1 MNNWIGQPSRHV
13 ANFLLILVLCL
24 VFILGMEG
32 EAMEAKGNAPNV
44 LIVDDEIG
52 PRESLRM
59 ILKPNYNVYT
69 VENGYAAV
77 QMIQQ
82 TAMDVV
88 TLDLKMPGLS
98 GIDTLKEIRLIDPDL
113 MIIIITG
120 YGTLKT
126 AIEAIRYGV
135 FDYIPK
141 PFNVPEIL
149 SIIEKSIQRRRLNLK
164 VKEVLGSCFQQHLL
178 QEPAVDSAIPV
189 PKEVKGFSDFKWN
202 DTNYSDNQNCLEF
215 AKVLA
220 YTLEE
225 KDPYTS
231 GHSERVCYYSD
242 FISKRLSFSPKERN
256 ELQIASYLHDIGK
269 IGISNRFINKKG
281 TLSPTDWAIIKQH
294 TKKSIELLIPLNL
307 SPNILAYIQ
316 YHHERYDGTG
326 YPDGLIGEQ
335 IPLGARIIAI
345 SDSYDSM
352 TSDRPYRKPLTNGDA
367 KNELVK
373 NAGKQF
379 DPTLVSLFLDVL
391 KELEEVFLVKDHLRV
406 PAVSY

>member
-1 MNNWIGQPSRHV
+1 M
-13 ANFLLILVLCL
+13 ANFLLRYLFYLIL
-24 VFILGMEG
+24 ILDLGG
-32 EAMEAKGNAPNV
+32 EAMEAKTNASNI

-59 ILKPNYNVYT
+59 VLKPNYNVYT
-69 VENGYAAV
+69 VENGYAAI

-82 TAMDVV
+82 VEIDVL
-88 TLDLKMPGLS
+88 TLDLKMPGMN
-98 GIDTLKEIRLIDPDL
+98 GIDTLKEIRMISPDV
-113 MIIIITG
+113 MVIIITG

-149 SIIEKSIQRRRLNLK
+149 TIIDKSIQRRRLNLK
-164 VKEVLGSCFQQHLL
+164 VKEVLGNCFNQQLLKEPVANSDSAL
-178 QEPAVDSAIPV
+178 QEGN
-189 PKEVKGFSDFKWN
+189 KGGADYKWDEINLSD
-202 DTNYSDNQNCLEF
+202 TQSCLEF

-242 FISKRLSFSPKERN
+242 FISKRLSLSPKERS

-281 TLSPTDWAIIKQH
+281 TLTPTDWAVIKQH
-294 TKKSIELLIPLNL
+294 TRKSIELLVPLNL
-307 SPNILAYIQ
+307 SSNIISYIQ
-316 YHHERYDGTG
+316 HHHERYDGTG
-326 YPDGLIGEQ
+326 YPDGLAGEK

-367 KNELVK
+367 KSELLK

-379 DPTLVSLFLDVL
+379 DPKLVGLFLDVL
-391 KELEEVFLVKDHLRV
+391 KEMEEVFLVKDHLRV
-406 PAVSY
+406 PAVSH

>member
-1 MNNWIGQPSRHV
+1 M
-13 ANFLLILVLCL
+13 ANFLLKYLFYPILILCL
-24 VFILGMEG
+24 RGAIMES
-32 EAMEAKGNAPNV
+32 KVNTPNI

-52 PRESLRM
+52 PRESLKM
-59 ILKPNYNVYT
+59 VLKPNYNVYA
-69 VENGYAAV
+69 VENGYAAI

-82 TAMDVV
+82 IEIDVL
-88 TLDLKMPGLS
+88 TLDLKMPGIN
-98 GIDTLKEIRLIDPDL
+98 GIDTLKEIRMMAPDV
-113 MIIIITG
+113 MVIIITG

-149 SIIEKSIQRRRLNLK
+149 SIIDKSIQRRKLNLK
-164 VKEVLGSCFQQHLL
+164 VKEMLGTCFNQQLL
-178 QEPAVDSAIPV
+178 KEPVVDSDFPLE
-189 PKEVKGFSDFKWN
+189 KETRGITDCKWDDINLSD
-202 DTNYSDNQNCLEF
+202 TQSCLEF

-242 FISKRLSFSPKERN
+242 FISKRLSLSPKERS

-281 TLSPTDWAIIKQH
+281 TLTPTDWAVIKQH

-307 SPNILAYIQ
+307 SSNIISYIQ
-316 YHHERYDGTG
+316 HHHERYDGAG
-326 YPDGLIGEQ
+326 YPDGLTGEQ

-367 KNELVK
+367 KSELLK

-379 DPTLVSLFLDVL
+379 DPNLVSLFLDVL
-391 KELEEVFLVKDHLRV
+391 KEMEEVFLVKDHLRV
-406 PAVSY
+406 PAVSH

>member
-1 MNNWIGQPSRHV
+1 
-13 ANFLLILVLCL
+13 
-24 VFILGMEG
+24 
-32 EAMEAKGNAPNV
+32 MEAKVNAPNI

-59 ILKPNYNVYT
+59 ILKPNYNVYA
-69 VENGYAAV
+69 VESGYAAIQMV
-77 QMIQQ
+77 QQVD
-82 TAMDVV
+82 MDVL
-88 TLDLKMPGLS
+88 TLDLKMPGIS
-98 GIDTLKEIRLIDPDL
+98 GIDTLKEIRTIDPDV
-113 MIIIITG
+113 MVIIITG
-120 YGTLKT
+120 YGTLKS

-149 SIIEKSIQRRRLNLK
+149 SIIDKSIQRRKLNLK
-164 VKEVLGSCFQQHLL
+164 VKEVLGNCLHQQLIKDPLIETDFPL
-178 QEPAVDSAIPV
+178 QREIAGGAD
-189 PKEVKGFSDFKWN
+189 GKWDGIN
-202 DTNYSDNQNCLEF
+202 LSDNQSCLEF

-242 FISKRLSFSPKERN
+242 FISKRLSFSAKERS

-281 TLSPTDWAIIKQH
+281 ALTPTDWAIIKQH

-307 SPNILAYIQ
+307 SHNILSYIQ
-316 YHHERYDGTG
+316 HHHERFDGTG
-326 YPDGLIGEQ
+326 YPDGLAGEQ

-352 TSDRPYRKPLTNGDA
+352 TSDRPYRKPLSNGDA
-367 KNELVK
+367 KNELMK

-379 DPTLVSLFLDVL
+379 DPNLVSLFLDVL
-391 KELEEVFLVKDHLRV
+391 KEMEDVFLVKDHLRV
-406 PAVSY
+406 PAVSF

>member
-1 MNNWIGQPSRHV
+1 M
-13 ANFLLILVLCL
+13 ANFLLCYSSYLIL
-24 VFILGMEG
+24 ILLSGG
-32 EAMEAKGNAPNV
+32 EAMEAKNNASNV

-59 ILKPNYNVYT
+59 VLKPNYNVYT
-69 VENGYAAV
+69 VENGYAAI

-82 TAMDVV
+82 VEMDVL
-88 TLDLKMPGLS
+88 TLDLKMPGMN
-98 GIDTLKEIRLIDPDL
+98 GIETLKEIRMISPDV
-113 MIIIITG
+113 MVIIITG

-149 SIIEKSIQRRRLNLK
+149 SIIDKSIQRRKLNLK
-164 VKEVLGSCFQQHLL
+164 VKEVLGNCFNQQLL
-178 QEPAVDSAIPV
+178 KEPVANDSPLPEENKAVADCKWDEINL
-189 PKEVKGFSDFKWN
+189 SD
-202 DTNYSDNQNCLEF
+202 TQSCLEF

-242 FISKRLSFSPKERN
+242 FISKRLSLSPKERS

-281 TLSPTDWAIIKQH
+281 TLTSTDWAVIKQH
-294 TKKSIELLIPLNL
+294 TRKSIELLVPLNL
-307 SPNILAYIQ
+307 SSTIISYIQ
-316 YHHERYDGTG
+316 HHHERYDGTG
-326 YPDGLIGEQ
+326 YPDGLAGEK

-367 KNELVK
+367 KSELLK

-379 DPTLVSLFLDVL
+379 DPKLVALFLDVL
-391 KELEEVFLVKDHLRV
+391 KEMEEVFLVKDRLRV
-406 PAVSY
+406 PAVAY

>member
-1 MNNWIGQPSRHV
+1 M
-13 ANFLLILVLCL
+13 ANFLLSYPFNLIL
-24 VFILGMEG
+24 ILLSGG
-32 EAMEAKGNAPNV
+32 EAMEAKNNASNI

-59 ILKPNYNVYT
+59 VLKPNYNVYT
-69 VENGYAAV
+69 VENGYAAI

-82 TAMDVV
+82 VEMDVL
-88 TLDLKMPGLS
+88 TLDLKMPGMN
-98 GIDTLKEIRLIDPDL
+98 GIETLKEIRMLSPDV
-113 MIIIITG
+113 MVIIITG

-149 SIIEKSIQRRRLNLK
+149 SIIDKSIQRRKLNLK
-164 VKEVLGSCFQQHLL
+164 VKEVLGNCFNQQLL
-178 QEPAVDSAIPV
+178 KEPVVNDSLLPEEDKAVTDCKWDDINL
-189 PKEVKGFSDFKWN
+189 SD
-202 DTNYSDNQNCLEF
+202 TQSCLEF

-242 FISKRLSFSPKERN
+242 FISKRLSLSPKERS

-281 TLSPTDWAIIKQH
+281 TLTSTDWAVIKQH
-294 TKKSIELLIPLNL
+294 TKKSIELLVPLNL
-307 SPNILAYIQ
+307 SSSIISYIQ
-316 YHHERYDGTG
+316 HHHERYDGTG
-326 YPDGLIGEQ
+326 YPDGLAGEK

-367 KNELVK
+367 KSELLK

-379 DPTLVSLFLDVL
+379 DPKLVALFLDVL
-391 KELEEVFLVKDHLRV
+391 KEMEEVFLVKDHPRV
-406 PAVSY
+406 PAVAY

>member
-1 MNNWIGQPSRHV
+1 M
-13 ANFLLILVLCL
+13 ADFLLQYLFCLILVLD
-24 VFILGMEG
+24 LGGG
-32 EAMEAKGNAPNV
+32 EMEAKANASNI

-59 ILKPNYNVYT
+59 VLKPNYNVYT
-69 VENGYAAV
+69 VENGYAAI

-82 TAMDVV
+82 IEMDVL
-88 TLDLKMPGLS
+88 TLDLKMPGMN
-98 GIDTLKEIRLIDPDL
+98 GIDALKEIRMISPDV
-113 MIIIITG
+113 MVIIITG

-149 SIIEKSIQRRRLNLK
+149 AIIDKSIQRRKLNLK
-164 VKEVLGSCFQQHLL
+164 VKEVLGNCFNQQFLKESAVGTDSPL
-178 QEPAVDSAIPV
+178 QQEN
-189 PKEVKGFSDFKWN
+189 KGITDYKWDEINLSD
-202 DTNYSDNQNCLEF
+202 TQSCLEF

-242 FISKRLSFSPKERN
+242 FISKRLSLSPKERS

-281 TLSPTDWAIIKQH
+281 TLTPTDWAVIKQH
-294 TKKSIELLIPLNL
+294 TKKSIELLVPLNL
-307 SPNILAYIQ
+307 SPNIISYIQ
-316 YHHERYDGTG
+316 HHHERFDGTG
-326 YPDGLIGEQ
+326 YPDGLAGEK

-367 KNELVK
+367 KSELLK

-379 DPTLVSLFLDVL
+379 DPRLVALFLDVL
-391 KELEEVFLVKDHLRV
+391 KEMEEVFLVKDHLRV
-406 PAVSY
+406 PAVSH

>member
-1 MNNWIGQPSRHV
+1 
-13 ANFLLILVLCL
+13 L
-24 VFILGMEG
+24 EG
-32 EAMEAKGNAPNV
+32 EEMEAKVNAPNI

-59 ILKPNYNVYT
+59 ILKPNYNVYA
-69 VENGYAAV
+69 VENGHAAI

-82 TAMDVV
+82 TEMDVL
-88 TLDLKMPGLS
+88 TLDLKMPGIT
-98 GIDTLKEIRLIDPDL
+98 GIDTLKEIRVIDPDV
-113 MIIIITG
+113 MVIIITG
-120 YGTLKT
+120 YGTLKS

-149 SIIEKSIQRRRLNLK
+149 SIIDKSIQRRKLNLK
-164 VKEVLGSCFQQHLL
+164 VKEVLSNCFNQQLL
-178 QEPAVDSAIPV
+178 KEPVV
-189 PKEVKGFSDFKWN
+189 ESDFPLQKEIKGITDCRWDEVN
-202 DTNYSDNQNCLEF
+202 LSDNQSCLEF

-242 FISKRLSFSPKERN
+242 FISKRLSFPPKERS

-281 TLSPTDWAIIKQH
+281 TLTPTDWAIIKQH

-307 SPNILAYIQ
+307 SSNILSYIQ
-316 YHHERYDGTG
+316 HHHERYDGTG
-326 YPDGLIGEQ
+326 YPDGLAGEQ

-352 TSDRPYRKPLTNGDA
+352 TSDRPYRKPLNNGDA
-367 KNELVK
+367 KSELTK
-373 NAGKQF
+373 NVGKQF
-379 DPTLVSLFLDVL
+379 DPKLVSIFLDVL
-391 KELEEVFLVKDHLRV
+391 KEMEDVFLVKDHLRV
-406 PAVSY
+406 SAVSY

>member
-1 MNNWIGQPSRHV
+1 M
-13 ANFLLILVLCL
+13 ANFLLKYILCL
-24 VFILGMEG
+24 NIILNLEG
-32 EAMEAKGNAPNV
+32 EEMEAKVNAPNI

-59 ILKPNYNVYT
+59 ILKPNYNVYA
-69 VENGYAAV
+69 VENGYAAI

-82 TAMDVV
+82 VEMDIL
-88 TLDLKMPGLS
+88 TLDLKMPGIS
-98 GIDTLKEIRLIDPDL
+98 GIDTLKEIRVIDPDV
-113 MIIIITG
+113 MVIIITG
-120 YGTLKT
+120 YGTLKS

-149 SIIEKSIQRRRLNLK
+149 SIIDKSLQRRKLNLK
-164 VKEVLGSCFQQHLL
+164 VKEVLGNCFNQPLL
-178 QEPAVDSAIPV
+178 KAPNVNSVIPFQ
-189 PKEVKGFSDFKWN
+189 KEGKEITEGQWAEIN
-202 DTNYSDNQNCLEF
+202 LSDNQNCLEF

-242 FISKRLSFSPKERN
+242 FISKHLSLSPKERS

-281 TLSPTDWAIIKQH
+281 TLTPTDWAIIKQH

-307 SPNILAYIQ
+307 STNILAYIQ
-316 YHHERYDGTG
+316 HHHERYDGTG
-326 YPDGLIGEQ
+326 YPDGLAGDQ
-335 IPLGARIIAI
+335 IPLGSRIIAI

-352 TSDRPYRKPLTNGDA
+352 TSDRPYRKPLSNGDA

-379 DPTLVSLFLDVL
+379 DPKLVSIFLDVL
-391 KELEEVFLVKDHLRV
+391 REMEEVFLVKDHFKV
-406 PAVSY
+406 AAVSY

>member
-1 MNNWIGQPSRHV
+1 
-13 ANFLLILVLCL
+13 
-24 VFILGMEG
+24 
-32 EAMEAKGNAPNV
+32 MEAKVNAPNV

-52 PRESLRM
+52 PRESLKM
-59 ILKPNYNVYT
+59 ILKPNYNVYA
-69 VENGYAAV
+69 VENGYAAI

-82 TAMDVV
+82 TPMDVV

-149 SIIEKSIQRRRLNLK
+149 SIIDKSIQRRKLNLK
-164 VKEVLGSCFQQHLL
+164 VKEVLGNCFHQYLL
-178 QEPAVDSAIPV
+178 QEPNSDSAIPL
-189 PKEVKGFSDFKWN
+189 PQEAKGFSDFKWDDAN
-202 DTNYSDNQNCLEF
+202 HSDNQNCLEF

-242 FISKRLSFSPKERN
+242 CLSKHLSFSPKERN

-281 TLSPTDWAIIKQH
+281 ILTPTDWAIIKQH
-294 TKKSIELLIPLNL
+294 TKKSIELLVPLNL

-379 DPTLVSLFLDVL
+379 DPRLVSLFLDVL
-391 KELEEVFLVKDHLRV
+391 KEMEEVFLVKDHLRV

>member
-1 MNNWIGQPSRHV
+1 METK
-13 ANFLLILVLCL
+13 ANS
-24 VFILGMEG
+24 
-32 EAMEAKGNAPNV
+32 PNI

-59 ILKPNYNVYT
+59 ILKQNYNVYT
-69 VENGYAAV
+69 VENGYAAI
-77 QMIQQ
+77 QMVQQ
-82 TAMDVV
+82 TEMDVV
-88 TLDLKMPGLS
+88 TLDIKMPGMS
-98 GIDTLKEIRLIDPDL
+98 GLDALKEIRVINPDV

-120 YGTLKT
+120 YGTLKS

-141 PFNVPEIL
+141 PFNVPEIMC
-149 SIIEKSIQRRRLNLK
+149 IIDKAIQRRKLNLK
-164 VKEVLGSCFQQHLL
+164 VKDVLGQFFNNEPIKEPVVHSGFFL
-178 QEPAVDSAIPV
+178 QNER
-189 PKEVKGFSDFKWN
+189 KGTI
-202 DTNYSDNQNCLEF
+202 DTKGDNLRLSENQTCLEF

-242 FISKRLSFSPKERN
+242 FISKRLPFQPKDRN

-281 TLSPTDWAIIKQH
+281 TLTSTDWAIIKQH
-294 TKKSIELLIPLNL
+294 TKKSIELLVPLNL
-307 SPNILAYIQ
+307 SPNILSYIQ
-316 YHHERYDGTG
+316 HHHERYDGTG
-326 YPDGLIGEQ
+326 YPDGLAGEQ

-352 TSDRPYRKPLTNGDA
+352 TSDRPYRKPFSNREA
-367 KNELVK
+367 KNELMK
-373 NAGKQF
+373 CSGKQF
-379 DPTLVSLFLDVL
+379 DPNLVSIFIDVL
-391 KELEEVFLVKDHLRV
+391 REMEDVFLMKDHMRV
-406 PAVSY
+406 PSIAY

>member
-1 MNNWIGQPSRHV
+1 
-13 ANFLLILVLCL
+13 
-24 VFILGMEG
+24 LGWEG
-32 EAMEAKGNAPNV
+32 EKMEAKVNAPNI

-59 ILKPNYNVYT
+59 ILKPNYNVHA
-69 VENGYAAV
+69 VESGYAAI

-82 TAMDVV
+82 IEMDVL
-88 TLDLKMPGLS
+88 TLDLKMPGIS
-98 GIDTLKEIRLIDPDL
+98 GIDTLKEIRVIDPDV
-113 MIIIITG
+113 MVIIITG
-120 YGTLKT
+120 YGTLKS

-149 SIIEKSIQRRRLNLK
+149 SIIDKSIQRRKLNLK
-164 VKEVLGSCFQQHLL
+164 VKEVLGNCFHPPLVKEPVAESDLL
-178 QEPAVDSAIPV
+178 L
-189 PKEVKGFSDFKWN
+189 PKEIKGITDYKWDEAN
-202 DTNYSDNQNCLEF
+202 LSDNQSCLEF

-242 FISKRLSFSPKERN
+242 FISKRLSLSPKERS

-281 TLSPTDWAIIKQH
+281 ILTPTDWAIIKQH

-307 SPNILAYIQ
+307 SSNILSYIQ
-316 YHHERYDGTG
+316 HHHERYDGTG
-326 YPDGLIGEQ
+326 YPDGLAGEQ

-367 KNELVK
+367 KSELMK

-379 DPTLVSLFLDVL
+379 DPNLVSLFIDVL
-391 KELEEVFLVKDHLRV
+391 KEMEEVFLVKDHLRV

>member
-1 MNNWIGQPSRHV
+1 
-13 ANFLLILVLCL
+13 
-24 VFILGMEG
+24 
-32 EAMEAKGNAPNV
+32 MEAKTNASNI

-59 ILKPNYNVYT
+59 VLKPNHNVYT
-69 VENGYAAV
+69 VENGYAAI

-82 TAMDVV
+82 VNMDVL
-88 TLDLKMPGLS
+88 TLDLKMPGMN
-98 GIDTLKEIRLIDPDL
+98 GIDTLKEIRMISPDV
-113 MIIIITG
+113 MVIIITG

-149 SIIEKSIQRRRLNLK
+149 SIIDKSIQRRRLNLK
-164 VKEVLGSCFQQHLL
+164 VKEVLANCLNQQLLKEPVAGSDSPL
-178 QEPAVDSAIPV
+178 QE
-189 PKEVKGFSDFKWN
+189 ENKGVTDYKWDEINLSD
-202 DTNYSDNQNCLEF
+202 TQSCLEF

-242 FISKRLSFSPKERN
+242 FISKRLSLSPKERS

-281 TLSPTDWAIIKQH
+281 TLTPTDWAVIKQH
-294 TKKSIELLIPLNL
+294 TRKSIELLVPLNL
-307 SPNILAYIQ
+307 SSNIIFYIQ
-316 YHHERYDGTG
+316 HHHERYDGTG
-326 YPDGLIGEQ
+326 YPDGLAGEK

-367 KNELVK
+367 KSELLK

-379 DPTLVSLFLDVL
+379 DPKLVALFLDVL
-391 KELEEVFLVKDHLRV
+391 KEMEDVFLVKDHLRA
-406 PAVSY
+406 PAVSH

>member
-1 MNNWIGQPSRHV
+1 
-13 ANFLLILVLCL
+13 
-24 VFILGMEG
+24 
-32 EAMEAKGNAPNV
+32 MEAKVNSPNI

-69 VENGYAAV
+69 VENGYAAI

-82 TAMDVV
+82 TEMDVL

-98 GIDTLKEIRLIDPDL
+98 GIDTLKEIRVIDPDV

-120 YGTLKT
+120 YGTLKS

-149 SIIEKSIQRRRLNLK
+149 SIIDKSIQRRKLNLK
-164 VKEVLGSCFQQHLL
+164 VKEVLGTCLNQHLPN
-178 QEPAVDSAIPV
+178 EPAADSAV
-189 PKEVKGFSDFKWN
+189 PLRNEIKGINEFKWD
-202 DTNYSDNQNCLEF
+202 DTNLSENQNCLEF

-242 FISKRLSFSPKERN
+242 FLSKRLAFPPKERN

-281 TLSPTDWAIIKQH
+281 TLTPTDWAIIKQH

-307 SPNILAYIQ
+307 SQNILAYIQ
-316 YHHERYDGTG
+316 HHHERYDGTG
-326 YPDGLIGEQ
+326 YPDGLSGEQ

-352 TSDRPYRKPLTNGDA
+352 TSDRPYRKPLSNGDA

-379 DPTLVSLFLDVL
+379 DPNLVSIFLDVL
-391 KELEEVFLVKDHLRV
+391 KEMEEVFLVKDHLRA
-406 PAVSY
+406 PAAL

>member
-1 MNNWIGQPSRHV
+1 MNEKFRVLQM
-13 ANFLLILVLCL
+13 ANFLLKHMSCLIL
-24 VFILGMEG
+24 ILDYEG
-32 EAMEAKGNAPNV
+32 EPMETKVNAPNI

-59 ILKPNYNVYT
+59 VLKANYNVYA
-69 VENGYAAV
+69 VENGYAAI

-82 TAMDVV
+82 IEMDVL
-88 TLDLKMPGLS
+88 TLDLKMPGIT
-98 GIDTLKEIRLIDPDL
+98 GIDTLKEIRAIDPDV
-113 MIIIITG
+113 MVIVITG
-120 YGTLKT
+120 YGTLKS
-126 AIEAIRYGV
+126 AIEGIRYGV

-149 SIIEKSIQRRRLNLK
+149 SIIDKSIQRRKLNRK
-164 VKEVLGSCFQQHLL
+164 VKEILGDCFNQQLL
-178 QEPAVDSAIPV
+178 KEPPGDSDLP
-189 PKEVKGFSDFKWN
+189 PHKEGKEITSSKWDEIN
-202 DTNYSDNQNCLEF
+202 LADTQSCLEF

-242 FISKRLSFSPKERN
+242 FISKHLSFSPKERS

-281 TLSPTDWAIIKQH
+281 TLTPTDWVIIKQH

-307 SPNILAYIQ
+307 SANILSYIQ
-316 YHHERYDGTG
+316 HHHERYDGTG
-326 YPDGLIGEQ
+326 YPDGLAGEQ

-345 SDSYDSM
+345 ADSYDSM

-367 KNELVK
+367 KNELLK

-379 DPTLVSLFLDVL
+379 DPKLVSLFLDVL
-391 KELEEVFLVKDHLRV
+391 KEMEEAFLVKDHLRA
-406 PAVSY
+406 PATAY

>member
-1 MNNWIGQPSRHV
+1 
-13 ANFLLILVLCL
+13 
-24 VFILGMEG
+24 
-32 EAMEAKGNAPNV
+32 MEAKVNAPNV
-44 LIVDDEIG
+44 LVVDDEIG

-59 ILKPNYNVYT
+59 ILKPNYNVYA
-69 VENGYAAV
+69 VESGYAAIQMV
-77 QMIQQ
+77 QQVE
-82 TAMDVV
+82 MDVL

-98 GIDTLKEIRLIDPDL
+98 GIDTLKEIRTIDPEV
-113 MIIIITG
+113 MVIIITG
-120 YGTLKT
+120 YGTLKS

-149 SIIEKSIQRRRLNLK
+149 SIIDKSIQRRKLNLK
-164 VKEVLGSCFQQHLL
+164 VKEALGHCLHQQLVK
-178 QEPAVDSAIPV
+178 EPIVDADFSL
-189 PKEVKGFSDFKWN
+189 PKEVPGANDGKWDEIN
-202 DTNYSDNQNCLEF
+202 LSDNQSCLEF

-242 FISKRLSFSPKERN
+242 FISKRLSFSPKERS

-281 TLSPTDWAIIKQH
+281 ALTPTDWAIIKQH

-307 SPNILAYIQ
+307 SANILSYIQ
-316 YHHERYDGTG
+316 HHHERFDGTG
-326 YPDGLIGEQ
+326 YPDGLAGEQ

-352 TSDRPYRKPLTNGDA
+352 TSDRPYRKPLSNGDA
-367 KNELVK
+367 KNELMK

-379 DPTLVSLFLDVL
+379 DPNLVSLFLDVL
-391 KELEEVFLVKDHLRV
+391 KEMEEVFLVKDHLR
-406 PAVSY
+406 PSAVSY

>member
-1 MNNWIGQPSRHV
+1 
-13 ANFLLILVLCL
+13 
-24 VFILGMEG
+24 
-32 EAMEAKGNAPNV
+32 MEAKTNASNI

-59 ILKPNYNVYT
+59 VLKPNYNVYT
-69 VENGYAAV
+69 VENGYAAI

-82 TAMDVV
+82 VEMDVL
-88 TLDLKMPGLS
+88 TLDLKMPGMN
-98 GIDTLKEIRLIDPDL
+98 GIETLKEIRMISPDV
-113 MIIIITG
+113 MVIIITG

-149 SIIEKSIQRRRLNLK
+149 SIIDKSIQRRKLNLK
-164 VKEVLGSCFQQHLL
+164 VKEVLGNCFNQQLL
-178 QEPAVDSAIPV
+178 KDSAANDSLPQEENRTV
-189 PKEVKGFSDFKWN
+189 SDYKWDDIN
-202 DTNYSDNQNCLEF
+202 LSDTQNCLEF

-242 FISKRLSFSPKERN
+242 FISKRLSLSPKERS

-281 TLSPTDWAIIKQH
+281 TLTSTDWAVIKQH
-294 TKKSIELLIPLNL
+294 TKKSIELLVPLNL
-307 SPNILAYIQ
+307 SSNIISFIQ
-316 YHHERYDGTG
+316 HHHERYDGTG
-326 YPDGLIGEQ
+326 YPDGLAGEK

-367 KNELVK
+367 KSELLK

-379 DPTLVSLFLDVL
+379 DPKLVALFLDVL
-391 KELEEVFLVKDHLRV
+391 KEMEEVFLVKDHLRV
-406 PAVSY
+406 PAVSH

>member
-1 MNNWIGQPSRHV
+1 
-13 ANFLLILVLCL
+13 
-24 VFILGMEG
+24 
-32 EAMEAKGNAPNV
+32 MEAKANASNI

-59 ILKPNYNVYT
+59 VLKPNYNVYT
-69 VENGYAAV
+69 VENGYAAI

-82 TAMDVV
+82 VDMDVL
-88 TLDLKMPGLS
+88 TLDLKMPGIN
-98 GIDTLKEIRLIDPDL
+98 GIDTLKEIRMLAPDV
-113 MIIIITG
+113 MVIIITG

-149 SIIEKSIQRRRLNLK
+149 SIIDKSIQRRRLNLK
-164 VKEVLGSCFQQHLL
+164 VKEVLGNCFNQQLL
-178 QEPAVDSAIPV
+178 KDPAVSPDSLPEENKAVADCKWDEINL
-189 PKEVKGFSDFKWN
+189 SD
-202 DTNYSDNQNCLEF
+202 TQNCLEF

-242 FISKRLSFSPKERN
+242 FISKRLALSPKERSD
-256 ELQIASYLHDIGK
+256 LQIASYLHDIGK

-281 TLSPTDWAIIKQH
+281 TLTPTDWAVIKQH
-294 TKKSIELLIPLNL
+294 TKKSIELLVPLNL
-307 SPNILAYIQ
+307 SPSIISYIQ
-316 YHHERYDGTG
+316 HHHERYDGTG
-326 YPDGLIGEQ
+326 YPDGLAGEQ
-335 IPLGARIIAI
+335 IPLGARVIAI

-367 KNELVK
+367 KSELLK

-379 DPTLVSLFLDVL
+379 DPKLVSLFLDVL
-391 KELEEVFLVKDHLRV
+391 REMEEVFLVKDHV
-406 PAVSY
+406 KVSAMSH

>member
-1 MNNWIGQPSRHV
+1 M
-13 ANFLLILVLCL
+13 ANFLLKYLFYLFLILD
-24 VFILGMEG
+24 LGG
-32 EAMEAKGNAPNV
+32 KGMEAKTNTSNV

-59 ILKPNYNVYT
+59 VLKPNYNVYT
-69 VENGYAAV
+69 VENGYAAI

-82 TAMDVV
+82 VEIDVL
-88 TLDLKMPGLS
+88 TLDLKMPGMN
-98 GIDTLKEIRLIDPDL
+98 GIDTLKEIRMISPDV
-113 MIIIITG
+113 MVIIITG

-149 SIIEKSIQRRRLNLK
+149 TIIDKSIQRRRLNLK
-164 VKEVLGSCFQQHLL
+164 VKEVLGNCFNQQLLKEPVANSDSPL
-178 QEPAVDSAIPV
+178 QE
-189 PKEVKGFSDFKWN
+189 ENKGVTDYKWDEINLSD
-202 DTNYSDNQNCLEF
+202 TQSCLEF

-242 FISKRLSFSPKERN
+242 FISKRLSLSPKERS

-281 TLSPTDWAIIKQH
+281 TLTPTDWAVIKQH
-294 TKKSIELLIPLNL
+294 TRKSIELLVPLNL
-307 SPNILAYIQ
+307 SSNIISYIQ
-316 YHHERYDGTG
+316 HHHERYDGTG
-326 YPDGLIGEQ
+326 YPDGLAGEK

-367 KNELVK
+367 KSELLK

-379 DPTLVSLFLDVL
+379 DPKLVGLFLDVL
-391 KELEEVFLVKDHLRV
+391 KEMEEVFLVKDHLRV
-406 PAVSY
+406 PAVSH